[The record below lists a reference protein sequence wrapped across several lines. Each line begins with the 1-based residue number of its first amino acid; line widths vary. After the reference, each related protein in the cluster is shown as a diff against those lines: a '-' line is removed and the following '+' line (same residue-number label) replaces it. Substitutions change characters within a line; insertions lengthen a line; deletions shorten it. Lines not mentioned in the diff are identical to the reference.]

1 MPPAGVGDKGWTVA
15 PEPPTEL
22 VEHLAAVART
32 VDTGSVDDTLQRIV
46 LAAVEVV
53 PACQYAGVT
62 IKRARRITTPAASD
76 AVALRLDDLQVET
89 GEGPCIDAIAG
100 DDVLR
105 TDDLAA
111 ERRWPRFSAAAATE
125 TGIASVL
132 ALRLFARGRTLG
144 ALNLFSTRRAA
155 FGDEDVAVAVLFAAL
170 ASVALVAA
178 NSEEGLQVAIRN
190 RDVIGRAKGIL
201 MERHKLTDEEAF
213 RRLAE
218 VSQRMN
224 IRVVE
229 IAERIAGAGD
239 GGDAAPC

>member
-1 MPPAGVGDKGWTVA
+1 VGGEGWIVA
-15 PEPPTEL
+15 PEPATEL
-22 VEHLAAVART
+22 LEHLAAVART
-32 VDTGSVDDTLQRIV
+32 VDTGSVDETLQRIV
-46 LAAVEVV
+46 ETAVEVV
-53 PACQYAGVT
+53 PACEHAGVT
-62 IKRARRITTPAASD
+62 IKHARRITTPAASD

-125 TGIASVL
+125 TGIASAL
-132 ALRLFARGRTLG
+132 ALRLFARGKTLG

-155 FGDEDVAVAVLFAAL
+155 FGDEDVAIAVLFAAL

-178 NSEEGLQVAIRN
+178 GSEEGLQVAIRN

-201 MERHKLTDEEAF
+201 MERHELTDEEAF

-229 IAERIAGAGD
+229 IAERIAGTGE